1 MKPFLAAA
9 AVAASALLGLATPAL
24 AEEASAEMHSVSSEG
39 IGESLGTVQLSDGD
53 GGLTLAVDVQG
64 LTPGEHGFHL
74 HQNGSCEPA
83 ANAEGQTTAALSAGG
98 HYDPDETGTHAGPE
112 GDGHKGDLPAI
123 EVGSDGMAMVEVT
136 APRLTVAEARGK
148 ALMIHAGGDN
158 YSDEPAA
165 LGGGGAR
172 VACGIVQ

>member
-1 MKPFLAAA
+1 MKPFLST
-9 AVAASALLGLATPAL
+9 VACALLGLAGTPAL
-24 AEEASAEMHSVSSEG
+24 AEEASAEMHSVSAEG
-39 IGESLGTVQLSDGD
+39 IGESMGTVQLSDGD

-83 ANAEGQTTAALSAGG
+83 ANAEGQMTAALSAGG

-112 GDGHKGDLPAI
+112 GDGHKGDLPVL
-123 EVGSDGMAMVEVT
+123 EVGSDGMATAELT
-136 APRLTVAEARGK
+136 APRLTVADARGK
-148 ALMIHAGGDN
+148 ALVIHAGGDN

>member
-1 MKPFLAAA
+1 MKLLLPAAA
-9 AVAASALLGLATPAL
+9 CAMLGLAAMPAL
-24 AEEASAEMHSVSSEG
+24 ADEASAEMHSVSAEG
-39 IGESLGTVQLSDGD
+39 IGESMGTVQLSDGD
-53 GGLTLAVDVQG
+53 DGLTLTVEVQG

-83 ANAEGQTTAALSAGG
+83 ANPEGQMTAAFAAGG

-112 GDGHKGDLPAI
+112 GEGHMGDLPVL
-123 EVGSDGMAMVEVT
+123 EVGSDGMAAAELT
-136 APRLTVAEARGK
+136 APRLTVADARGK

-158 YSDEPAA
+158 YSDQPEP
-165 LGGGGAR
+165 LGGGGGR